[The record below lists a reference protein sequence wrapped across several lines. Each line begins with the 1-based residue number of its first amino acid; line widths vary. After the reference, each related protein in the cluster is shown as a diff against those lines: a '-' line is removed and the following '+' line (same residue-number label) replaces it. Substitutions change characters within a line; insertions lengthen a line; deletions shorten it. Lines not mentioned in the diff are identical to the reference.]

1 MKYFHLILYLF
12 KNNLIN
18 YLFKMKC
25 IFCNSTNTTDL
36 KVYIVR
42 PVGLIKYKCN
52 NCLKFFT
59 SKTKEDINE
68 NMIYETNTNEIM
80 RDIEIRTEEQV
91 IQLNKNTNNNIQQNI
106 DALTEIMRKGSEEFK
121 TNVGRPMTYSEMRQ
135 MFG

>member
-1 MKYFHLILYLF
+1 
-12 KNNLIN
+12 
-18 YLFKMKC
+18 MKC
-25 IFCNSTNTTDL
+25 IFCNSTNTTNL

-52 NCLKFFT
+52 NCSKFFT

-80 RDIEIRTEEQV
+80 RDIEIRTEEKV
-91 IQLNKNTNNNIQQNI
+91 IQLNKNTNDIQQNI
-106 DALTEIMRKGSEEFK
+106 DELIEIMRQGSEEFK
-121 TNVGRPMTYSEMRQ
+121 TNVGRSMTYSEMRQ